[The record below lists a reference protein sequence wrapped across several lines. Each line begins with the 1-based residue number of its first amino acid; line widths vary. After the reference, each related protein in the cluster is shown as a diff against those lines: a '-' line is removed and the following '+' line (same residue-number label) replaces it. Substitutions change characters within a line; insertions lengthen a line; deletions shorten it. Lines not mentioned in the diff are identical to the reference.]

1 MYPLPLQVSAY
12 AGAAGALSHWTY
24 FMHGEHHVQAP
35 KLFRLALLLPI
46 LAFVGTWQLTDL
58 GLLHAANL
66 TALAVLSYFTSLW
79 TSIIVYR
86 VVFHRLRKFPGPFM
100 FSASKLWHVYKLLPR
115 SDNYVQLD
123 KMHKKYG
130 DFVRTGE
137 YICPRDSRRA
147 HHN

>member
-1 MYPLPLQVSAY
+1 MYPLQVSAY

-35 KLFRLALLLPI
+35 TLFRLALLLPV
-46 LAFVGTWQLTDL
+46 LAFVGTWQLTNL
-58 GLLHAANL
+58 GLLQAANL

-123 KMHKKYG
+123 QLHKKYG

-137 YICPRDSRRA
+137 YICSRDRRRP